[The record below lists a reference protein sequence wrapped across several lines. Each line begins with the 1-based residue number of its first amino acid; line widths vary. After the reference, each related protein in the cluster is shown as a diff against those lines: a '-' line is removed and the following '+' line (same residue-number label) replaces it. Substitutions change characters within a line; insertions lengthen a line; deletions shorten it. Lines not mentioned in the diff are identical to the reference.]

1 MRTPFMTA
9 FALAGWVCC
18 GTANAIDI
26 SVVSPIANVQISDF
40 VDVDLVVSGLG
51 DGVAPSLGAYDVD
64 LNFDAGVLSLVGV
77 GFGAGLDI
85 FDFGSIQ
92 TATPGPGTVNLYE
105 VSLDSPEDLD
115 ASQPGSFS
123 LATLTFQVL
132 AGGTSALDLSVNA
145 FADSM
150 GENLADNLLVNNGSV
165 TAVPEP
171 SSALLML
178 LGLLPVGLVARR
190 FRRV

>member
-9 FALAGWVCC
+9 FALAGWMCC

-26 SVVSPIANVQISDF
+26 SVVSPVANVQIGDF
-40 VDVDLVVSGLG
+40 VDVDLVVSDLG

-85 FDFGSIQ
+85 FGLGSIQ
-92 TATPGPGTVNLYE
+92 AATSGTGTVNLYE
-105 VSLDSPEDLD
+105 VSFDLADDLD
-115 ASQPGSFS
+115 TLQPGSFS

-132 AGGTSALDLSVNA
+132 AGGTSALDLNVNA
-145 FADSM
+145 FADSL
-150 GENLADNLLVNNGSV
+150 GDELTVGLVNNGSV

>member
-9 FALAGWVCC
+9 FALAGWMCC

-26 SVVSPIANVQISDF
+26 SVVSPVANVQIGDF
-40 VDVDLVVSGLG
+40 VDVDLVVSDLG

-105 VSLDSPEDLD
+105 VSLDFADDLNTW
-115 ASQPGSFS
+115 QPGSFS

-132 AGGTSALDLSVNA
+132 AGGTSALDLNVNA
-145 FADSM
+145 FADSL
-150 GENLADNLLVNNGSV
+150 GDELTVGLVNNGSV